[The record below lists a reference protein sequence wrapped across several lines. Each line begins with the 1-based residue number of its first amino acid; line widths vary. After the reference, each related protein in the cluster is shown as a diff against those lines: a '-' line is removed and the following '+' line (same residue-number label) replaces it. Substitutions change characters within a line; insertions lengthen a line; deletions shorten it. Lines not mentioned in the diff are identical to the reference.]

1 MLQFRGLHV
10 DVGLYGVPMV
20 GASHFLICF
29 KKSCYL
35 LPMKRQYH
43 YIL

>member
-1 MLQFRGLHV
+1 MLQFRGLNE
-10 DVGLYGVPMV
+10 DVGLYGVPTV

-35 LPMKRQYH
+35 LLMKRQYQ